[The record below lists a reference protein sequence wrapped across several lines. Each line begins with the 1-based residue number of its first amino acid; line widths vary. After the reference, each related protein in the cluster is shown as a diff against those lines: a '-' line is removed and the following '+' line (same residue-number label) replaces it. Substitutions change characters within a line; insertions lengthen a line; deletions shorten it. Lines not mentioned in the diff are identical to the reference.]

1 VRSFVPAGDN
11 FASRERASRGGANVE
26 PQPQVMS
33 TNTRAT
39 EPSSDPMPESE
50 SPGAITAS
58 LRAVMRLWRSG
69 QSRIAWLSTTR
80 ANARAGLVA
89 DVLASCALLY
99 AGSRRGDTDSAAAL
113 ATVLAGLVLFSFV
126 EYCFHRWLFHGSVA
140 LLEQGHRKHHE
151 QPQAHD
157 SLPFFLPP
165 LVALALE
172 GILTVFLPATTAL
185 LFTGGMAGGYA
196 AYGLTHSIFH
206 NERFRHALPRRWAA
220 AHHIH
225 HYHPGSNFG
234 VTTPL
239 WDIVLQT
246 RYVSGRT
253 GPGR

>member
-1 VRSFVPAGDN
+1 MRQSDGAGLMRSVPIQIMN
-11 FASRERASRGGANVE
+11 INKRGTVLPA
-26 PQPQVMS
+26 
-33 TNTRAT
+33 
-39 EPSSDPMPESE
+39 DPMPASE
-50 SPGAITAS
+50 SAGTGTRSWQSLARAWRGA
-58 LRAVMRLWRSG
+58 

-80 ANARAGLVA
+80 TNARAGLVA

-99 AGSRRGDTDSAAAL
+99 AGLRRIDTDSAAAL
-113 ATVLAGLVLFSFV
+113 AIVLAGLVIFSFV
-126 EYCFHRWLFHGSVA
+126 EYCFHRWLFHGSVK

-165 LVALALE
+165 LVALALV
-172 GILTVFLPATTAL
+172 GILSVFLPATVAL
-185 LFTGGMAGGYA
+185 LFTGGMAAGYA

-206 NERFRHALPRRWAA
+206 NVRFRHALPRRWAA

-225 HYHPGSNFG
+225 HCHPGSNFG

-246 RYVSGRT
+246 RYVSERT
-253 GPGR
+253 RPGR

>member
-1 VRSFVPAGDN
+1 
-11 FASRERASRGGANVE
+11 
-26 PQPQVMS
+26 MS
-33 TNTRAT
+33 INTHGT
-39 EPSSDPMPESE
+39 EPSSDPMP
-50 SPGAITAS
+50 TNAS
-58 LRAVMRLWRSG
+58 LGGVTAPLRSVTRLWRSV
-69 QSRIAWLSTTR
+69 QDRIARLSTTR

-113 ATVLAGLVLFSFV
+113 ATVLAGLVIFSFV

-165 LVALALE
+165 LVALALV
-172 GILTVFLPATTAL
+172 GILSVFLPATFAL
-185 LFTGGMAGGYA
+185 LFTGGMAAGYA
-196 AYGLTHSIFH
+196 AYGLTHSLFH
-206 NERFRHALPRRWAA
+206 NMRFRNAVARRWAA

-225 HYHPGSNFG
+225 HFHPGSNFG

-246 RYVSGRT
+246 RYTPERIRCE
-253 GPGR
+253 P